1 MQGVVKA
8 YNPATGD
15 GIIVRDTDLS
25 EYELAPHALEVR
37 SSACCAKDNESISP
51 STLLAERHNCASDPK
66 GTWAH
71 RVTDSR
77 EVKTAW

>member
-25 EYELAPHALEVR
+25 EYELAPHALEGSIFRMLRQGQRVVFSLDSEGR
-37 SSACCAKDNESISP
+37 ASALRLGSES
-51 STLLAERHNCASDPK
+51 DM
-66 GTWAH
+66 GTPGA
-71 RVTDSR
+71 
-77 EVKTAW
+77 